1 MSTYYKLGE
10 ASKLSGLC
18 KQTIAKYAKTG
29 KIKFIQLPGGK
40 QKKYDI
46 STLVPKVEPE
56 ELSEDTGEDLKRVCY
71 CRVSTHGQR
80 DDLNRQIKFM
90 SDKYPEYEIVS
101 DVGSGINFKRKGLNK
116 IIDYAIQGTLETLI
130 VAYKDRL
137 CRIGYDLIEHI
148 LVSYSNTEIIVDSR
162 KEETI
167 NDEIANDILQI
178 ITVYSAKINGMR
190 SYSLRKTK
198 IM

>member
-10 ASKLSGLC
+10 ASRLSGVC
-18 KQTIAKYAKTG
+18 KQTISKYAKTG

-40 QKKYDI
+40 QKRYDI
-46 STLVPKVEPE
+46 STLIPKIEPE
-56 ELSEDTGEDLKRVCY
+56 EIVEIEETMKDKKRVCY
-71 CRVSTHGQR
+71 CRVSTHGQK
-80 DDLNRQIKFM
+80 DDLSRQIKFM
-90 SDKYPEYEIVS
+90 SDKYPEYEIIS
-101 DVGSGINFKRKGLNK
+101 DIGSGINFKRKGLNK
-116 IIDYAIQGTLETLI
+116 IIDYAIQGILETVV

-148 LVSYSNTEIIVDSR
+148 LVSYSNTEIIIDSN

-190 SYSLRKTK
+190 SYRSK
-198 IM
+198 